1 MRQAVTITWIK
12 LVNRTEPYGR
22 SDEGVY
28 VKEDGTVKSLDEVK
42 ELWKDVDFTLYWH
55 YDSVYDFS
63 ICILYRLYNI
73 KIGKDCE
80 CILFYRLNIRGD
92 SVDSDYEDDNRD
104 SVV

>member
-1 MRQAVTITWIK
+1 MDKAGEPDGAVW
-12 LVNRTEPYGR
+12 R

-63 ICILYRLYNI
+63 IWILYRLYNI

-80 CILFYRLNIRGD
+80 CILFYQLNNRGD